1 MNNEASKAK
10 RPYFRPTTVQQ
21 RRLLFET
28 YEATQDVRAACSKAH
43 VGRGTFY
50 YWWPRYQAGG
60 YEALEQE
67 LSRAPHRTR
76 IAPIAEAIVAEV
88 IAYKQAQ
95 PEAGYRSVANAIRQ
109 AHQYQPVIGPTKVR
123 QILLAAGLVKPQPAA
138 APRPEVQAVHA
149 PEAKQT
155 VNIDLCVVP
164 ISHEGSDE
172 MVSTSV
178 ATAAKG
184 VFSPSG
190 QSSGG

>member
-1 MNNEASKAK
+1 MSNEASKPK

-28 YEATQDVRAACSKAH
+28 YEATQDVKEACGKAH

-76 IAPIAEAIVAEV
+76 IPPIAEAIVEEV

-123 QILLAAGLVKPQPAA
+123 QILLAAGLVKPKPEAV
-138 APRPEVQAVHA
+138 PRPEVKAVHA

-164 ISHEGSDE
+164 VSHEGSGE
-172 MVSTSV
+172 MVSTSL
-178 ATAAKG
+178 AAAAKG
-184 VFSPSG
+184 AFSPSG
-190 QSSGG
+190 QSSAG

>member
-1 MNNEASKAK
+1 MSNEATKPK

-28 YEATQDVRAACSKAH
+28 YEATHDVREACGTAH

-76 IAPIAEAIVAEV
+76 IPPIAEAIVEEV

-95 PEAGYRSVANAIRQ
+95 PQAGYRSVANGIRQ

-123 QILLAAGLVKPQPAA
+123 RILLAAGLVKPKPEA
-138 APRPEVQAVHA
+138 APRPEVKAVHA

-164 ISHEGSDE
+164 LSHEGKGE
-172 MVSTSV
+172 MVSTSL

-184 VFSPSG
+184 AFSPSG
-190 QSSGG
+190 QSNAG